1 MIIGMAAVFFVGF
14 VVLLHHYV
22 DTGDMPMHYVSQK
35 AKQAIADDD
44 SSDTENYTAIPGFDF
59 LYFRAGKLT
68 QTARLYNPAQ
78 NHCYFQIRIILPNG
92 QEIYNSDML
101 APGESVKRITLNT
114 SLAAGT
120 YEGAVAQ
127 YNCYSLDELKSI
139 NGATVKFTLE
149 VR

>member
-1 MIIGMAAVFFVGF
+1 MIIGLTAVLFFGFAA
-14 VVLLHHYV
+14 LICYYADTRSIPIHYIHQEAEQV
-22 DTGDMPMHYVSQK
+22 MM
-35 AKQAIADDD
+35 DD
-44 SSDTENYTAIPGFDF
+44 SSNTTENHTAIPGFDF

-68 QTARLYNPAQ
+68 QTVRLYNPAQ

-114 SLAAGT
+114 SLTAGT
-120 YEGAVAQ
+120 YEDAVVQ

-139 NGATVKFTLE
+139 NGATIKFTLE